1 MILICIKQ
9 HLSNIWRSFHEKVKQ
24 RWGWLEKKR
33 WLEKKTCIL
42 LEPMMK
48 AYLIHF
54 LFRRGFEVI
63 FA

>member
-1 MILICIKQ
+1 MRKLRNAEAG
-9 HLSNIWRSFHEKVKQ
+9 L
-24 RWGWLEKKR
+24 KKSVGYK
-33 WLEKKTCIL
+33 KKTCIL